1 MCFLSGTPTSKSTSY
16 NWGTWGSIPRALVSG
31 APGDTN
37 IQECSSPLYKMMQS
51 SEYRRPFQYLA
62 VKPTHRGP
70 TLLSRY
76 KNSNPTLHLVL
87 PPPPLQPRVCTFPR
101 GDPFELTT
109 CGRALTMPVNHWGS
123 QRVFRTG
130 NGV

>member
-1 MCFLSGTPTSKSTSY
+1 
-16 NWGTWGSIPRALVSG
+16 
-31 APGDTN
+31 
-37 IQECSSPLYKMMQS
+37 MMQS

-87 PPPPLQPRVCTFPR
+87 PPPPLLQGQPRVCTFPR

-109 CGRALTMPVNHWGS
+109 CAGEH
-123 QRVFRTG
+123 
-130 NGV
+130 